1 MFGAAAGDCSVDVT
15 KPSSLALLDWNA
27 QALKSP
33 QSLYSLTIYAP
44 TFSLQECR
52 YAPVA
57 EARMPLAKFMQP
69 LCESCLETALAFF
82 IPLARSVLPDN
93 RDTRDV
99 QKLRTSVAE
108 HGRLVA
114 ASSGLE
120 LSLRYLFEH
129 KDVEGLVGN

>member
-1 MFGAAAGDCSVDVT
+1 MLGNRTRVLYTFGSIC
-15 KPSSLALLDWNA
+15 
-27 QALKSP
+27 
-33 QSLYSLTIYAP
+33 
-44 TFSLQECR
+44 
-52 YAPVA
+52 VA
-57 EARMPLAKFMQP
+57 RQ
-69 LCESCLETALAFF
+69 
-82 IPLARSVLPDN
+82 RG
-93 RDTRDV
+93 TRDV